1 MPTRNHILLLL
12 MLVVALACPGV
23 SAAAGADV
31 PPAAPAEPAVDD
43 VPDTVP
49 TAPVV
54 IDGVVLFNV
63 RGIATRSAATRAD
76 NIANRIVAMARDDR
90 IAADAIKLDEL
101 PFGSRIMAGNQALM
115 TVLDADARVEGIE
128 RAVLAQDY
136 LQQIARAVSRYRSDR
151 EPMAL
156 ARGAGYASVA
166 VALLILVLYALLRLR
181 RRVDTMLERRYRA
194 RFEHLQIA
202 GFKLLHAHHLWG
214 GLRSI
219 VAAAFALF
227 ALTCVYLTLDFALA
241 QFPGTRGIAVSLLDL
256 VVGSIAQMGRGLV
269 SSIPGLVFLLILV
282 LVTRYVLQT
291 LRLLFSAVEQGS
303 VTLKGFDRDWAMPTY
318 RILRLLVVAFAV
330 VVAFPYIPGS
340 HSDAFK
346 GVSIFLGLV
355 FSLGSTSIVAN
366 TIAGYTMTY
375 RRAFRVGDW
384 IQVGD
389 VFGEVTEVRIQVTHL
404 RSRKNEEI
412 VLPNSKILNSEVV
425 NYSTLSTTKGLV
437 LHTTVG
443 IGYDTPWRQVEAMLL
458 TAAGRTPGLL
468 LQPQPFVHALSLGD
482 FAVTYELNVYCDR
495 PGDRQAIYG
504 DLHCNILDVFNEYG
518 VAIMTPAYE
527 GDPEHPKLV
536 PKDQWYAAPARRP
549 DSVGG

>member
-1 MPTRNHILLLL
+1 
-12 MLVVALACPGV
+12 
-23 SAAAGADV
+23 
-31 PPAAPAEPAVDD
+31 
-43 VPDTVP
+43 
-49 TAPVV
+49 
-54 IDGVVLFNV
+54 
-63 RGIATRSAATRAD
+63 
-76 NIANRIVAMARDDR
+76 
-90 IAADAIKLDEL
+90 
-101 PFGSRIMAGNQALM
+101 
-115 TVLDADARVEGIE
+115 
-128 RAVLAQDY
+128 
-136 LQQIARAVSRYRSDR
+136 
-151 EPMAL
+151 
-156 ARGAGYASVA
+156 
-166 VALLILVLYALLRLR
+166 
-181 RRVDTMLERRYRA
+181 MLERRYRA

-202 GFKLLHAHHLWG
+202 GFKLLQAHHLWG
-214 GLRSI
+214 GLRSM
-219 VAAAFALF
+219 VAAAFTLL
-227 ALTCVYLTLDFALA
+227 ALTGVYLTLDIALA
-241 QFPGTRGIAVSLLDL
+241 QFPGTRGVAVSLLDL
-256 VVGSIAQMGRGLV
+256 VVGPITLMGRGLV

-282 LVTRYVLQT
+282 LVTRYVLRT
-291 LRLLFSAVEQGS
+291 LRMLFSAVEQGS

-318 RILRLLVVAFAV
+318 RIVRLLVVAFAV

-346 GVSIFLGLV
+346 GVTLFLGLV

-389 VFGEVTEVRIQVTHL
+389 VVGEVTEVRVQVTHL

-425 NYSTLSTTKGLV
+425 NYSTLSTTKGLI

-468 LQPQPFVHALSLGD
+468 LQPQPFVRALSLGD

-495 PGDRQAIYG
+495 PGDKQAIYG
-504 DLHCNILDVFNEYG
+504 DLHCNILDVFNGYG

-527 GDPEHPKLV
+527 GDPSVPSSCRRISGTPRRLV
-536 PKDQWYAAPARRP
+536 APIRSVAEREPSARLGLALATGVAPEVERQAQQPETVNDPSQPEPGSAEMESARCRRWIAVETRRAAHRPSAAHRQRLAARSSASSAARTPRTTSPRKPARRTAEAWREP
-549 DSVGG
+549 REGSHDPTSCRPASQDQGRPHRRTNVIERPCRRL